1 MILVKHLS
9 QGALFLF
16 EGHQA
21 RELASEGLDKCT
33 AVWTGRSAPSAWDA
47 IGQLYHS
54 RRPQDRDSGFGA
66 VGSGS
71 GIRDSGTSEP
81 VEGEGK
87 TKKEGKD

>member
-1 MILVKHLS
+1 LILVKHLS
-9 QGALFLF
+9 QSALFLF

-21 RELASEGLDKCT
+21 RLLASEGLDKCT

-54 RRPQDRDSGFGA
+54 RRPQVR
-66 VGSGS
+66 GSGS
-71 GIRDSGTSEP
+71 GGRDSGSSDP